1 MGLHLVASCF
11 LEGHL
16 WHLVGSEVF
25 WDFDLNR
32 SSIIW
37 YTSNAFYK
45 LSWLHWKLE
54 AVHICVTGNMWKSP
68 LWSLSTL
75 LLGENWCLVWKDQKD
90 WTSIIWQGLKWE
102 FLNSSKRLHMSNV
115 FQIKMLQNS
124 KPWCKV
130 RNSSVSKRAFEE
142 GLQGF
147 TKNINSF
154 SLFISTCKHYLIDSV
169 RFTQV
174 SINQIKR

>member
-1 MGLHLVASCF
+1 MGLHLIASCF

-16 WHLVGSEVF
+16 WH
-25 WDFDLNR
+25 
-32 SSIIW
+32 
-37 YTSNAFYK
+37 TSNAYYK

-124 KPWCKV
+124 KPWCIV

-154 SLFISTCKHYLIDSV
+154 SLFISTCKHYLIDRV